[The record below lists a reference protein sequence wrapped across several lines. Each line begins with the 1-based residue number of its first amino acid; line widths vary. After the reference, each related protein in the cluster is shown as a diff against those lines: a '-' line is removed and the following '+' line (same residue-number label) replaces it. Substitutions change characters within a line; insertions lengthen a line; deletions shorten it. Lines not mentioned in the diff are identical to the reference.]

1 MHIDPQIGRS
11 KSAEATRS
19 HTPAMI
25 IEAEL
30 ELPAAF
36 IMIARLNHQG
46 PDRNFFRRD
55 RVYWLDLCLTPRRP
69 EAKARYCD
77 FWAPTRFVELG
88 SMIALPPRKRLEL
101 QSAGGRHA
109 SLLCQ
114 IKEEV
119 VDKWL
124 PETFTWTERRLEISL
139 NISNKTIQSML
150 LKLNHELR
158 NPTIGS
164 ERLCEA
170 VVSQLAIEIA
180 RLFVATS
187 DADAKGGLASW
198 RQRLIDERL
207 AKPGEAFPTVAE
219 LAHLCKI
226 SPRQLS
232 RAFRSS
238 RGCSISEH
246 LAQSRI
252 QAAKRR
258 LTSSDNI
265 RKIAESLGFAS
276 QSSFTAAFH
285 RATGTTPGLYRSR
298 LAAANGDGVTQA
310 ATRTEIK
317 PN

>member
-1 MHIDPQIGRS
+1 MHVDPASGTGKGAEGNRS
-11 KSAEATRS
+11 R
-19 HTPAMI
+19 TPALVVD
-25 IEAEL
+25 AEL

-36 IMIARLNHQG
+36 VMIARLDHQG

-77 FWAPTRFVELG
+77 LWAPTRFVELG
-88 SMIALPPRKRLEL
+88 SMIAIPPRKRLEL
-101 QSAGGRHA
+101 RSAGGRHA

-119 VDKWL
+119 IDRWL
-124 PETFTWTERRLEISL
+124 PETFTWTERRLETSL
-139 NISNKTIQSML
+139 NISSKTIQSML

-164 ERLCEA
+164 EKLCDA

-187 DADAKGGLASW
+187 DGDAKGGLASW
-198 RQRLIDERL
+198 RQRLIDERI
-207 AKPGEAFPTVAE
+207 AKTGEGFPTVAE
-219 LAHLCKI
+219 LADLCKI
-226 SPRQLS
+226 SSRQLS

-252 QAAKRR
+252 QSAKRR
-258 LTSSDNI
+258 LGSSEQI
-265 RKIAESLGFAS
+265 REIAESLGFAS

-285 RATGTTPGLYRSR
+285 RATGTTPRLYRSR
-298 LAAANGDGVTQA
+298 VAAANAAGARQA
-310 ATRTEIK
+310 ATRAQ
-317 PN
+317 